1 MNFEMKFSP
10 CCPSNILNPFIIKLD
25 QFLVFFPVQELND
38 IVKNETERHFK
49 SQLIFQIMHQSSVGL
64 LFMSKLTQD

>member
-1 MNFEMKFSP
+1 MNFQMYFPP
-10 CCPSNILNPFIIKLD
+10 CCPIDTLHPLIVKLN
-25 QFLVFFPVQELND
+25 QFLVFFPVQKLND
-38 IVKNETERHFK
+38 IIKNETKRHFE